1 MRPCEK
7 LPLTRQKPML
17 TKWLSVDKVNY
28 FIKSQGEPIMG
39 LKEDY
44 LDKIEPQIREW
55 AAKINELKAKAEKGS
70 AEMKIKMTQEIEDLR
85 ARKEAAQ
92 QKLAEMRAAGAEKW
106 ESLKTGTEKA
116 VEEWKK
122 KWESLKSK
130 YL

>member
-1 MRPCEK
+1 
-7 LPLTRQKPML
+7 
-17 TKWLSVDKVNY
+17 
-28 FIKSQGEPIMG
+28 
-39 LKEDY
+39 
-44 LDKIEPQIREW
+44 
-55 AAKINELKAKAEKGS
+55 
-70 AEMKIKMTQEIEDLR
+70 MTQEIEDLR

>member
-1 MRPCEK
+1 
-7 LPLTRQKPML
+7 
-17 TKWLSVDKVNY
+17 
-28 FIKSQGEPIMG
+28 MG

-44 LDKIEPQIREW
+44 LDKIETQIREW
-55 AAKINELKAKAEKGS
+55 AAKINELKAKAEQGS
-70 AEMKIKMTQEIEDLR
+70 ADLKSKMTQEIEDLR